1 MPLERLACELKSK
14 IESTWLK
21 KKLTRKVK
29 RKLHLQKAKAKKSLR
44 RLVWITKN
52 LLAFPSLLQ
61 IRVRVPVFPFYFTH

>member
-29 RKLHLQKAKAKKSLR
+29 AELIPE
-44 RLVWITKN
+44 IT
-52 LLAFPSLLQ
+52 PSKGKGEE
-61 IRVRVPVFPFYFTH
+61 ITS